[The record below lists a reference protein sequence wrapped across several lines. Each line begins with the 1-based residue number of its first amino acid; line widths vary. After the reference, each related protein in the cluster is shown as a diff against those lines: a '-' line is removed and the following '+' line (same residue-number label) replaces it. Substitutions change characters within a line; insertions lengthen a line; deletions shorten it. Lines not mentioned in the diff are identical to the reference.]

1 MSGAGGGGEAAAEDG
16 MSAVELKRVLLGV
29 MRAKEI
35 LEEEVAELKKQ
46 QAETTAEA
54 VATQADATVVEST
67 LNDNMAELQATV
79 EEQGK

>member
-1 MSGAGGGGEAAAEDG
+1 MSGAGGGGEAAEDG